1 MAAAQP
7 NRLGEGGRID
17 RSRPLKFSFDGKT
30 YAGFAGDTLAS
41 ALIANGVALVGRS
54 FKLRRP
60 RGIVGGGA
68 EEPNAV
74 MQVGEGA
81 AAEPNVLATQVELE
95 QGLVAR
101 TTRGWPGARFDVG
114 AVLDYCGRVLGAGF
128 YYKTFKYPRTWW
140 KLYEHFIR
148 RVAGFGHAPAA
159 PDPDTYEHINAH
171 CDVLVAGGGPAG
183 LMAALAAARSGA
195 RVILADDGKEF
206 GGKLLASAETIDG
219 APAADWVAGVVAEL
233 RELPDCALLSRSTVL
248 GYHDHEFL
256 TIAERPAPEQ
266 GGNADGAERQ
276 GHARI
281 GERLWRVR
289 AKRVILAQGGF
300 ERPLVFCN
308 NDRPG
313 VMLASAVST
322 YIHRFGVL
330 AGRRV
335 VVFTN
340 NDSAYRAALDLAA
353 AGATVAAVVDSRG
366 GGGGELAAQ
375 AQAKGIP
382 VLPGRVVSD
391 VSGRRRVT
399 GVSIAEWSGDS
410 WENVRKTANFDCD
423 LLAVSGGWSPA
434 VHLHAQAGGE
444 LDWDATQLCFRPARA
459 GEKRRGAHDSAGAGN
474 GMQSLGECLADGLRA
489 GTEAALQLGLQTAAV
504 EAPAT
509 SDVAE
514 KPIEA
519 LWRVP
524 AAKDADRCPK
534 QFIDF
539 QNDTS
544 VADIRLAAREGYRNV
559 EHVKR
564 YTALGFGTDQGKLG
578 NINGMAVLAAT
589 LGKNVPEV
597 GTTTFRP
604 VYTPV
609 RFGTVAG
616 ESVGGLYDP
625 VRKTALHEWHEAAGA
640 PMEVVGQWHRPWYFP
655 RHSEDLHAAVARE
668 CLAVRNSVGAMDAST
683 LGKIDARG
691 PDVVEF
697 LERIYTHNV
706 GRMKIGR
713 CAYGIMLG
721 EDGMVMDDGVMARL
735 AEDRFY
741 LTTTTGGAANVHNWL
756 ELWLQTEWPEL
767 EVYLTSL
774 TEHFSTIAV
783 AGPNSR
789 ALLEKLGCD
798 IPLDKDNFPFLTV
811 KDAKLAGVSAQL
823 FRVSFSGELAFEINI
838 ASHFALDMWRKVMEA
853 GREFDIAPYG
863 TETMH
868 VLRAEKGF
876 VIVGQ
881 DTDGSVTPVD
891 LGMNWLLSKD
901 KDFLGKR
908 SLARSDC
915 LREDRKQL
923 VGLLSSDRRTVLPEG
938 TQLIDEADRTGPVP
952 VPMCGHVTS
961 SYHSAC
967 LGHPVALALVTGG
980 RARKGETLFAALPG
994 REPLPVSVIA
1004 PTFYDPEGER
1014 QNV

>member
-7 NRLGEGGRID
+7 NRLREGGRID
-17 RSRPLKFSFDGKT
+17 RSRPLKFSLDGKAYT
-30 YAGFAGDTLAS
+30 GFAGDTLAS
-41 ALIANGVALVGRS
+41 ALVANGVMLVGRS

-60 RGIVGGGA
+60 RGIVGSGA
-68 EEPNAV
+68 EEPNAI

-81 AAEPNVLATQVELE
+81 EAQPNLLATQVELRN
-95 QGLVAR
+95 GLVAH
-101 TTRGWPGARFDVG
+101 TPRGWPSVRFDIG
-114 AVLDYCGRVLGAGF
+114 AISDSFGRILGAGF
-128 YYKTFKYPRTWW
+128 YYKTFMYPRSWW
-140 KLYEHFIR
+140 KFYERAIR
-148 RVAGFGHAPAA
+148 RTTGFGQAPETH
-159 PDPDTYEHINAH
+159 DPDTYEHMNAH

-183 LMAALAAARSGA
+183 LMAALAAASSGA
-195 RVILADDGKEF
+195 RVILANHDSEF
-206 GGKLLASAETIDG
+206 GGSLLSGAEQIDG
-219 APAADWVAGVVAEL
+219 APAADWVAGVVTEL
-233 RELPDCALLSRSTVL
+233 RELKDCILLPRATVL
-248 GYHDHEFL
+248 GYHDHDFL
-256 TIAERPAPEQ
+256 TVAERCDLGEA
-266 GGNADGAERQ
+266 AERRDR
-276 GHARI
+276 ARP
-281 GERLWRVR
+281 GETAERLWRIR

-300 ERPLVFCN
+300 ERPLAFCN

-322 YIHRFGVL
+322 YVHRYAVL
-330 AGRRV
+330 PGRRA

-340 NDSAYRAALDLAA
+340 NDSAYRTALDLAG
-353 AGATVAAVVDSRG
+353 AGAVVEAIVDSRPA
-366 GGGGELAAQ
+366 GGGELADRAQ
-375 AQAKGIP
+375 SLGIP
-382 VLPGRVVSD
+382 VLPGRVVCD
-391 VSGRRRVT
+391 VT
-399 GVSIAEWSGDS
+399 GRNRVKSVRIAEWKGDS
-410 WENVRKTANFDCD
+410 WENTRSTVRIDCD

-444 LDWDATQLCFRPARA
+444 LDWDETQLCFLPAQARQS
-459 GEKRRGAHDSAGAGN
+459 HDSAGAGN
-474 GMQSLGECLADGLRA
+474 GRQSPGECLADGLRA
-489 GTEAALQLGLQTAAV
+489 GLEAAAKLGLEAAAI
-504 EAPAT
+504 EAP
-509 SDVAE
+509 VADSPGE
-514 KPIEA
+514 APIEA

-524 AAKDADRCPK
+524 AEKDADRCPK

-539 QNDTS
+539 QNDTT
-544 VADIRLAAREGYRNV
+544 VADIRLAVREGYRDV

-578 NINGMAVLAAT
+578 NINGMAVLADA
-589 LGKNVPEV
+589 LGKPVSEV

-609 RFGTVAG
+609 RFGAVAG

-625 VRKTALHEWHEAAGA
+625 VRKTALHDWHEAAGA

-655 RHSEDLHAAVARE
+655 RDGEDLHAAVARE

-706 GRMKIGR
+706 GRMKLGR

-735 AEDRFY
+735 GENHFY
-741 LTTTTGGAANVHNWL
+741 LTTTTGGAARVLDWL

-767 EVYLTSL
+767 NVYLTSL
-774 TEHFSTIAV
+774 TEHYSTIAV

-789 ALLEKLGCD
+789 ALLEALGCD
-798 IPLDKDNFPFLTV
+798 IPLDKESFPFLTV
-811 KDAKLAGVSAQL
+811 RSANLAGMPVQL

-838 ASHFALDMWRKVMEA
+838 GSHFALDMWRKVMEA
-853 GREFDIAPYG
+853 GRKFDIAPYG

-876 VIVGQ
+876 IIVGQ

-891 LGMNWLLSKD
+891 LGMNWLLSKE

-908 SLARSDC
+908 SLRRPDC

-923 VGLLSSDRRTVLPEG
+923 VGLLSSDQRTVLPEG
-938 TQLIDEADRTGPVP
+938 TQLIEDIARTEP

-961 SYHSAC
+961 SYDSAC
-967 LGHPVALALVTGG
+967 LGHPVALALVAGG
-980 RARKGETLFAALPG
+980 RARKGENLFAALPG
-994 REPLPVSVIA
+994 REPLPVQVVSPA
-1004 PTFYDPEGER
+1004 FYDPRGER